1 MTMTPLRSMPLLLA
15 LACALLAGCVRKKPV
30 LVMPQEPPPA
40 TAPTPAPS
48 PAPEEARQEPAQPEP
63 SPTPAPGEAQ
73 SAAPG
78 TANNTKAKP
87 HPTPKKPPQQ
97 VARNGGK
104 TVVKN
109 EDVPASAP
117 PPLSPEAQ
125 SQKAATEQ
133 LLQST
138 ETAIK
143 GITRQLSKEE
153 QAILG
158 QITDFIKQS
167 RSALDVRDF
176 VRARNLAQKAHLLSD
191 ELVKQK

>member
-1 MTMTPLRSMPLLLA
+1 MTPLRSMPVLVAL
-15 LACALLAGCVRKKPV
+15 LACALLGGCARKKPV

-40 TAPTPAPS
+40 TAPTPAAA
-48 PAPEEARQEPAQPEP
+48 PAPEEAKQEPVEPQP
-63 SPTPAPGEAQ
+63 SPTPAAGEAQ
-73 SAAPG
+73 GAATG
-78 TANNTKAKP
+78 TASNTKPKP
-87 HPTPKKPPQQ
+87 HATPKKTPQQ

-109 EDVPASAP
+109 EDVPAPVA

-125 SQKAATEQ
+125 IQKAATEQ

-153 QAILG
+153 QDNLARIK
-158 QITDFIKQS
+158 DFITQS
-167 RSALDVRDF
+167 RGALDLRDF

>member
-1 MTMTPLRSMPLLLA
+1 MTMTPLRSMPVLLA
-15 LACALLAGCVRKKPV
+15 LLACALLTGCVRKKPV

-40 TAPTPAPS
+40 TAPTPAPT
-48 PAPEEARQEPAQPEP
+48 PAPEAKQEPPQPQP

-73 SAAPG
+73 SATPG
-78 TANNTKAKP
+78 TANNTKPKP
-87 HPTPKKPPQQ
+87 HATPKKPPQQ

-109 EDVPASAP
+109 EDVPTSAP
-117 PPLSPEAQ
+117 PLLTPEAQ

-133 LLQST
+133 LLQTT

-158 QITDFIKQS
+158 QINDFVKQS
-167 RSALDVRDF
+167 RDAIKVNDF

>member
-1 MTMTPLRSMPLLLA
+1 MTMTPLRSMPVLLVL
-15 LACALLAGCVRKKPV
+15 LACALLAGCARKKPV

-40 TAPTPAPS
+40 AAPTPAPT
-48 PAPEEARQEPAQPEP
+48 PAPEARQEPAQPEP

-73 SAAPG
+73 STTPG
-78 TANNTKAKP
+78 TANSTKAKP
-87 HPTPKKPPQQ
+87 HPTPKKSPQQ
-97 VARNGGK
+97 VARNGSK

-109 EDVPASAP
+109 EDVPAPVP

-138 ETAIK
+138 ESAIK
-143 GITRQLSKEE
+143 GLTRQLSKEE
-153 QAILG
+153 QAILA

-167 RSALDVRDF
+167 HGALDVRDF